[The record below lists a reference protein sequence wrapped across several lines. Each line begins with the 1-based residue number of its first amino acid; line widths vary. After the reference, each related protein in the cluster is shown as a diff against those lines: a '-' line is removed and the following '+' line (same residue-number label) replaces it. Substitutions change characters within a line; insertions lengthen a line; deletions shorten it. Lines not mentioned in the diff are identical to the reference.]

1 MLIYLFGQY
10 LRNFISTKFSQQ
22 ILVGNVIGS
31 NLHITEIVFLFTG
44 NNLLLR
50 IYCEN
55 IVNIAFFAIFFLVQ
69 SLTDQNFGEVKIY
82 F

>member
-31 NLHITEIVFLFTG
+31 NLYITEIVFLFTG

-55 IVNIAFFAIFFLVQ
+55 IVNIAFFANFFLVQ